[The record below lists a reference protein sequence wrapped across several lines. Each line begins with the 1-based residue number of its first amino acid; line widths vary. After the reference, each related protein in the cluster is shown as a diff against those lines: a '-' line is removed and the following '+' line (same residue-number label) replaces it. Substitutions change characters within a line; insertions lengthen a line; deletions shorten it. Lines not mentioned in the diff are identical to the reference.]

1 MAQFL
6 PSIAL
11 VVAAILYGFAIP
23 TSKMLL
29 NPLTP
34 IQLTAI
40 FELGTLLAVTP
51 FVFYQPTFLLPWQW
65 IGRYRWRAIGATVFG
80 EVFRPMLLFFALR
93 LAPAIS
99 VCLWLNLEVV
109 VIAIVGTVFFRQ
121 RLRKR
126 VFLALSVPVVG
137 AIALA
142 IMGKEQLF
150 SMSIAAILTMLACLC
165 GGVSSYLSALVRDVK
180 PMELLFWKSAGGSII
195 SVAIAIA
202 LKALPVSKTAHSTAW
217 VAIGIGCL
225 LFGVSSLLYAYASRR
240 LSRDIAAA
248 ALLLVPFIGWL
259 VSIFLL
265 RENASPTQVIVGTT
279 TLISLWFWWGENYE

>member
-1 MAQFL
+1 
-6 PSIAL
+6 
-11 VVAAILYGFAIP
+11 
-23 TSKMLL
+23 MLL

-65 IGRYRWRAIGATVFG
+65 ISRYRWRAIGATFFG

-121 RLRKR
+121 HLRQR
-126 VFLALSVPVVG
+126 VFLALLVPVVG

-142 IMGKEQLF
+142 VTGKEQLF
-150 SMSIAAILTMLACLC
+150 PMSIAAVLTMLACLC

-202 LKALPVSKTAHSTAW
+202 LKALPVSRTANSTAW
-217 VAIGIGCL
+217 MAIGIGCL

-259 VSIFLL
+259 VSVFLL